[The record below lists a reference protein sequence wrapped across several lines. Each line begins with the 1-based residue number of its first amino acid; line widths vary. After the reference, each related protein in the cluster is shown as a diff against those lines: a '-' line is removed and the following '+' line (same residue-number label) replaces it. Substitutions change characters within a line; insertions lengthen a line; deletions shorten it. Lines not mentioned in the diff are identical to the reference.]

1 MDAVAG
7 LITVL
12 LKGDSGNAYNI
23 ADESGDIMLKDLASI
38 IAGYA
43 DRKVV
48 LSCRMMLR
56 KLDIVRQ
63 LRRD

>member
-1 MDAVAG
+1 MLDAVAG
-7 LITVL
+7 LLTVL

-43 DRKVV
+43 DRK
-48 LSCRMMLR
+48 LF
-56 KLDIVRQ
+56 
-63 LRRD
+63 